1 MYKSF
6 ETGDEMSYITSSLSP
21 YRSKDL
27 GKEFSE
33 ILEEDYEWICHS
45 LKERGFIFFVAVI
58 TLMSMSLLKAIV
70 HVISQ
75 MQKPIMTYNHL
86 GLHRGMHEESIT
98 DILTRRETIDEV
110 QNHDNL
116 CPNVQAKNQRANTI
130 NSLRNYLYQHDLT
143 LHVTTLRKINY
154 KVADEELM
162 EMYRTGEISTPLSTT
177 KVTFGE
183 NLNKL
188 LKEVLGNVI
197 DLRTNKLT
205 KETYIQVLN
214 DDFLPIKNAL
224 ENLYNEPIKLKF
236 D

>member
-1 MYKSF
+1 
-6 ETGDEMSYITSSLSP
+6 MSYITSSLSP

-27 GKEFSE
+27 GKEFVE

-86 GLHRGMHEESIT
+86 NLHRGMQEESIT
-98 DILTRRETIDEV
+98 HILTRRESIDEV
-110 QNHDNL
+110 QNYDNL
-116 CPNVQAKNQRANTI
+116 CPNSTIKNKRVENISA
-130 NSLRNYLYQHDLT
+130 LRNYLYQHDLT
-143 LHVTTLRKINY
+143 LHITVLKTIKHRLT
-154 KVADEELM
+154 DEELA
-162 EMYRTGEISTPLSTT
+162 EMYRTGEITKPLSTT
-177 KVTFGE
+177 KITFGE
-183 NLNKL
+183 DLNKL
-188 LKEVLGNVI
+188 LKEVLGNAI
-197 DLRTNKLT
+197 DLRTNKFT

-214 DDFLPIKNAL
+214 DDFLPIKHSL
-224 ENLYNEPIKLKF
+224 ENMYNEQIKLRF

>member
-1 MYKSF
+1 
-6 ETGDEMSYITSSLSP
+6 MSYITSSLSP

-27 GKEFSE
+27 GKEFVE

-86 GLHRGMHEESIT
+86 DLHRGMQEESIT
-98 DILTRRETIDEV
+98 HILTRRESIDEV

-116 CPNVQAKNQRANTI
+116 CPNSTIKNKRVENISA
-130 NSLRNYLYQHDLT
+130 LRNYLYQHDLT
-143 LHVTTLRKINY
+143 LRITVLKTIKHKLT
-154 KVADEELM
+154 DEELA
-162 EMYRTGEISTPLSTT
+162 EMYRTGEITKPLSTT
-177 KVTFGE
+177 KITFGE
-183 NLNKL
+183 DLNKL
-188 LKEVLGNVI
+188 LKEVLGNAI
-197 DLRTNKLT
+197 DLRTNKFT

-214 DDFLPIKNAL
+214 DDFLPIKHSL
-224 ENLYNEPIKLKF
+224 ENMYNEQIKLKF